1 MVLTFVHQCKWYA
14 EEWRFKNFSVFF
26 FLQNIDF
33 PDMKD
38 FKMII
43 FWRYLSV
50 YVSTRLLFSIRL
62 LHVILD
68 IYLLGLVVL
77 IKNGAFSRHSIALK
91 EIHFP
96 LIILD
101 TLEWI
106 CIKSPP
112 YDTLP
117 LYLCLYDT
125 YPLCYNIFKIC
136 PFFTTPYIFEWLLL
150 AILKITPLLFRSK
163 ALGRTLQK

>member
-1 MVLTFVHQCKWYA
+1 M
-14 EEWRFKNFSVFF
+14 RKNEDSRIFQYFF

-117 LYLCLYDT
+117 LYHAYMILIHSVT
-125 YPLCYNIFKIC
+125 IFLK
-136 PFFTTPYIFEWLLL
+136 FVRSLLL
-150 AILKITPLLFRSK
+150 LIFLNDFYWQCRKLHL
-163 ALGRTLQK
+163 